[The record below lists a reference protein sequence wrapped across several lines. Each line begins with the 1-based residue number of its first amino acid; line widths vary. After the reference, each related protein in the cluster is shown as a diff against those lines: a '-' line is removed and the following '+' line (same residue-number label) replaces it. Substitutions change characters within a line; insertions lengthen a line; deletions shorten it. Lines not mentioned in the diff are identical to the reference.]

1 MTSCYKKTKYQIALR
16 YEVTATEQKRYL
28 EQSLN
33 VETNRRWAEHWLEY
47 TLRSQL
53 QLR

>member
-1 MTSCYKKTKYQIALR
+1 MTSCYKKAKYQITLK
-16 YEVTATEQKRYL
+16 YEVTATEQKKYL
-28 EQSLN
+28 EQPLN
-33 VETNRRWAEHWLEY
+33 VETNRRWAEHWLKY